1 MIIQTVC
8 VWIGDIDQA
17 KKTYRPA
24 CLGRRI
30 SWIYQGKI
38 FYSLQWVSE
47 SRDTLYKKWSDPLR
61 VSSRNVSKAAENCG
75 ISSHLLKKSLM
86 ENFFLCSDSTSTDKP
101 LDQYTLIYL
110 VEFKTLFRLKVM
122 SLNTVDPKKRKH
134 PRKLLHQTK
143 TSDVTTKIIKN
154 HWNEMSAWSF
164 LYNKK
169 ESTIKWR
176 SYEPDR
182 LLKYKNECM
191 VVKSEIIN

>member
-17 KKTYRPA
+17 QKAYRPA

-38 FYSLQWVSE
+38 FYSLQCVPE
-47 SRDTLYKKWSDPLR
+47 SRDTLRKKWSDPLR
-61 VSSRNVSKAAENCG
+61 LSSRNVSKAAENCG
-75 ISSHLLKKSLM
+75 FSSNLLKKSLM
-86 ENFFLCSDSTSTDKP
+86 KNFFLCSDSTSTDKP

-110 VEFKTLFRLKVM
+110 VEFKTLCRLKVM

-176 SYEPDR
+176 NYEPDR

-191 VVKSEIIN
+191 VVKRVK